1 MAGEPSRVRVRRHAT
16 ATALLT
22 ALSYTVL
29 TYLLTF
35 HRALQHESP
44 LLGVLPHVIAAVN
57 LAGVVSLQLGYRAIR
72 RGDVRSH
79 RNFMGLSF
87 VLITTFLTLYVT
99 RLMLGGTEVYRGPQ
113 VIRDF
118 VYLPVL
124 TVHLTLSIL
133 SVPLVLFNVLTG
145 LTLPYG
151 SIGRTPH
158 PKVGK
163 IAYLCWSL
171 SLALGIVV
179 YVLLR
184 WT

>member
-1 MAGEPSRVRVRRHAT
+1 MGGEPSRVSVRRQASV
-16 ATALLT
+16 TALLT
-22 ALSYTVL
+22 VLSYSVL
-29 TYLLTF
+29 TYLLTT
-35 HRALQHESP
+35 HRAPEHESP
-44 LLGVLPHVIAAVN
+44 LLEALPHVIAAVN
-57 LAGVVSLQLGYRAIR
+57 LAGVFSLQLGYVAIR

-87 VLITTFLTLYVT
+87 ALIAAFLVLYVT
-99 RLMLGGTEVYRGPQ
+99 RLLLGGTEVYRGPQ

-124 TVHLTLSIL
+124 AVHLTLSIV
-133 SVPLVLFNVLTG
+133 SVPMVLFNVLTG
-145 LTLPYG
+145 LTLPFG

-158 PKVGK
+158 PRIGK
-163 IAYLCWSL
+163 AAYLCWSL

-179 YVLLR
+179 YALLR

>member
-1 MAGEPSRVRVRRHAT
+1 MRRHVT

-22 ALSYTVL
+22 AFSYSVL
-29 TYLLTF
+29 TYLLTY
-35 HRALQHESP
+35 HRALQHEGP
-44 LLGVLPHVIAAVN
+44 LLWALPHVIAAVN

-87 VLITTFLTLYVT
+87 ALISTFLVLYVT
-99 RLMLGGTEVYRGPQ
+99 RLLLGGTEVYRGPE
-113 VIRDF
+113 VIRNF

-124 TVHLTLSIL
+124 TVHLTLSIV

-158 PKVGK
+158 PRIGKV
-163 IAYLCWSL
+163 AYLCWSL

>member
-1 MAGEPSRVRVRRHAT
+1 MVGEPTMVSVRRHAA

-87 VLITTFLTLYVT
+87 VLIATFLTLYVT

-151 SIGRTPH
+151 SVGRTPH

>member
-1 MAGEPSRVRVRRHAT
+1 MSVRRHAT
-16 ATALLT
+16 ATAVLT
-22 ALSYTVL
+22 FLSYAVL
-29 TYLLTF
+29 TYLLTS
-35 HRALQHESP
+35 HRAEHQENP
-44 LLGVLPHVIAAVN
+44 LLGILPHAIALVN
-57 LAGVVSLQLGYRAIR
+57 GAGVVSLQLGYRAIR
-72 RGDVRSH
+72 RGDVRGH

-87 VLITTFLTLYVT
+87 VLIAAFLTMYVT
-99 RLMLGGTEVYRGPQ
+99 RLLLGGTEVYRGPQ

-124 TVHLTLSIL
+124 TVHLGLSIV

-145 LTLPYG
+145 LTLPHG
-151 SIGRTPH
+151 SIGETPH
-158 PKVGK
+158 PRVGK
-163 IAYLCWSL
+163 AAYLCWSL

>member
-1 MAGEPSRVRVRRHAT
+1 
-16 ATALLT
+16 
-22 ALSYTVL
+22 
-29 TYLLTF
+29 
-35 HRALQHESP
+35 
-44 LLGVLPHVIAAVN
+44 
-57 LAGVVSLQLGYRAIR
+57 
-72 RGDVRSH
+72 
-79 RNFMGLSF
+79 MGLSF
-87 VLITTFLTLYVT
+87 VLIATLLTLYVT
-99 RLMLGGTEVYRGPQ
+99 RLMLGGTEVDRGPQ
-113 VIRDF
+113 VVRDF

-145 LTLPYG
+145 FTLPYG